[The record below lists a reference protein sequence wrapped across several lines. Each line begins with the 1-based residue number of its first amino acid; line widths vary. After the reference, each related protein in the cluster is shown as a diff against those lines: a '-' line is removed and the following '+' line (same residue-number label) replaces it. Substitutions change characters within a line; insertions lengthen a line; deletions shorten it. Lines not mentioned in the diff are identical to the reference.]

1 MFFTEAMRSSFVLIV
16 WSCLCKQ
23 IFKVRQT
30 FSIMFRS
37 GLCAGHDSV
46 GIWLSLFHWVVL
58 AETWHGALSSCKVQ
72 GCVGK
77 CFATTGH
84 KHWSKTLIY
93 FSEFT
98 FLCTNQFTHSFVCNA
113 SPKHDWQ
120 YGLTASVAILA
131 QTLRHKSFLWTPP
144 NINFLIFPNHNL
156 CLIWKNYP
164 RPMFS
169 DIPMIF
175 CPTKCS
181 SLSPVDRS
189 DRNRLCDDSPFKTST
204 M

>member
-46 GIWLSLFHWVVL
+46 GIWLPLFHQVVL

-72 GCVGK
+72 GSVWK
-77 CFATTGH
+77 CFAATGH

-93 FSEFT
+93 FSEFI
-98 FLCTNQFTHSFVCNA
+98 FPCTDTSSPTPLYVMHPQNMTDSTDWRSQSPYW
-113 SPKHDWQ
+113 PKHW
-120 YGLTASVAILA
+120 GIKVSCERL
-131 QTLRHKSFLWTPP
+131 QT
-144 NINFLIFPNHNL
+144 
-156 CLIWKNYP
+156 
-164 RPMFS
+164 
-169 DIPMIF
+169 
-175 CPTKCS
+175 
-181 SLSPVDRS
+181 
-189 DRNRLCDDSPFKTST
+189 
-204 M
+204 